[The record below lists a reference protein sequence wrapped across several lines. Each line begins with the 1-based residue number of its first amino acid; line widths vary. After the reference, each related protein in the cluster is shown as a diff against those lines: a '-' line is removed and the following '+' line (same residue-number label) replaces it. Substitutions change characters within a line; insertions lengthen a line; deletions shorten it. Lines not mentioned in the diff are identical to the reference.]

1 MGFRCIASAARS
13 SVAMTRDG
21 RRHAGCERLMTLR
34 YKRTFPSDHPKKESL
49 YSLKNYLQRRRMDH
63 FAEPPIF
70 PTSMIKD
77 VPQPT
82 KRELYIVGLHQAIP
96 FIGFGFMDNAILILA
111 GESIDI
117 YLGSTLMISTMC
129 AAAIGN
135 IVSDIAGVVSGT
147 IIEDAVARWSKRIE
161 KISRGRVKLPPLP
174 KLTYDQRA
182 LRSVRL
188 SSQFGCAI
196 GLTIGC
202 ILGMFPLLFF
212 DDHHCKG
219 PADKDGDNRPSD
231 EIIAENI
238 KLKDQ
243 LDRLKKENADKMWD
257 RAYY

>member
-1 MGFRCIASAARS
+1 MR
-13 SVAMTRDG
+13 
-21 RRHAGCERLMTLR
+21 R
-34 YKRTFPSDHPKKESL
+34 YKSKFPSDHPKKESL
-49 YSLKNYLQRRRMDH
+49 NSLKNYLQRRRVDH

-70 PTSMIKD
+70 PTSMAVD

-96 FIGFGFMDNAILILA
+96 FVGFGFMDNAILILA

-147 IIEDAVARWSKRIE
+147 IIEDAVAKWSKRIE
-161 KISRGRVKLPPLP
+161 TISRGRVRLPPLP

-188 SSQFGCAI
+188 SSQLGCAI
-196 GLTIGC
+196 GLTVGC
-202 ILGMFPLLFF
+202 IIGMFPLLFF
-212 DDHHCKG
+212 DDRHKG
-219 PADKDGDNRPSD
+219 SADKDGDNGPSD
-231 EIIAENI
+231 ELIKENI
-238 KLKDQ
+238 HLKNQ
-243 LDRLKKENADKMWD
+243 LERLKKENADKMWD